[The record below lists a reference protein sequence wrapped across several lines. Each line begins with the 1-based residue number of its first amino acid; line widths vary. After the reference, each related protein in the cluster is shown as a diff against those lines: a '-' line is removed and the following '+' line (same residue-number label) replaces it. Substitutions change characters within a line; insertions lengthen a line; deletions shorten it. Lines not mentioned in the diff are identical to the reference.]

1 MKSIGNQL
9 RKRPPAV
16 QSMSF
21 DNSHKKQL
29 DIVTPSSS
37 SWDAQNSEASSGVD
51 HVCTIC
57 FGTGMEIIE
66 GKGARPCTCRS
77 TQSRRR
83 LLKAARIPSRYAP
96 CSLENYRCSAN
107 TPADIAFQF
116 ACRLVQ
122 DYPAI
127 DKGLLLMGPAGVGKT
142 HLAVAI
148 LKGLI
153 EKGVPGLLY
162 EFGALLKQIQDSYNS
177 VSQTSEMRVLAPVY
191 QAEVLV
197 LDELGASVPTDW
209 VRDTMYQI
217 INTRYND
224 RKLTIFTTNF
234 LDERPPIVEPD
245 GMKRSD
251 KRVQPST
258 AYTLDERIG
267 VPLRSRLY
275 EMCTKVEITGP
286 DFRKTQNRTL
296 DFNQI

>member
-1 MKSIGNQL
+1 
-9 RKRPPAV
+9 
-16 QSMSF
+16 
-21 DNSHKKQL
+21 
-29 DIVTPSSS
+29 
-37 SWDAQNSEASSGVD
+37 
-51 HVCTIC
+51 
-57 FGTGMEIIE
+57 
-66 GKGARPCTCRS
+66 
-77 TQSRRR
+77 
-83 LLKAARIPSRYAP
+83 
-96 CSLENYRCSAN
+96 
-107 TPADIAFQF
+107 
-116 ACRLVQ
+116 
-122 DYPAI
+122 
-127 DKGLLLMGPAGVGKT
+127 MGPAGVGKT

-153 EKGVPGLLY
+153 FKGVPGLFY

-177 VSQTSEMRVLAPVY
+177 ISQTSEMRVLAPVY

-234 LDERPPIVEPD
+234 LDERSSSVEP
-245 GMKRSD
+245 MSKRSE
-251 KRVQPST
+251 KRVQPVT

-275 EMCTKVEITGP
+275 EMCAKVEITGP
-286 DFRKTQNRTL
+286 DFRKTQNRAL